1 MPCLCWHTHTHQTH
15 EPPPKGFV
23 QCPCSRYSGEGFG
36 TQCGLTAADEY
47 LWEIGTPYTL
57 NISLRSK
64 NSSGAT
70 FGSTITNM
78 KSGQMIEVG
87 QIYTTSPNMSKQDCS
102 TMPVGGG
109 SFQGAARNA
118 VAATRA

>member
-1 MPCLCWHTHTHQTH
+1 
-15 EPPPKGFV
+15 V

-64 NSSGAT
+64 NASGAT
-70 FGSTITNM
+70 FGSTITNL
-78 KSGQMIEVG
+78 KTKETIEIG
-87 QIYTTSPNMSKQDCS
+87 QIYTTSPDMSKQDCS

-109 SFQGAARNA
+109 SFQEYYDGGNL
-118 VAATRA
+118 